1 MLSSRTKIDF
11 VIVVVYPSVSNATES
26 TGPELVR
33 ASNGKSRVSTSRV
46 LAALV
51 GSRACDVSI
60 IDHIYV
66 ASQTNESTVR
76 RILLR
81 KRSTKMDMLRNGSIT
96 LVARAA
102 SFLSLLPT
110 SRSIFKIIWL
120 VTGAEEY
127 SILISFAQCL
137 AKLTFCFVRHFLR
150 LLLTYIY
157 TVEFNFCSRRQEGEE
172 KTVRCSAPF
181 LNILLSVPAV
191 FLSSLSSSP
200 LHPDASYQQEGRDTQ
215 WLYQQLRIR
224 LFW

>member
-127 SILISFAQCL
+127 SILISSHSHSASPSLPSASSDTFFVFFL
-137 AKLTFCFVRHFLR
+137 LTFIR
-150 LLLTYIY
+150 
-157 TVEFNFCSRRQEGEE
+157 
-172 KTVRCSAPF
+172 
-181 LNILLSVPAV
+181 
-191 FLSSLSSSP
+191 SSSTSV
-200 LHPDASYQQEGRDTQ
+200 HEGKKEKKKRSDA
-215 WLYQQLRIR
+215 QL
-224 LFW
+224 LFWTFF